1 MTDQK
6 SQLREYARRER
17 AQKFIPANFNII
29 LKAPEI
35 IAAQT
40 IASYISYGFEPS
52 TLEINEAFLKAGK
65 NLVLPRIAG
74 KNLEWVR
81 WDGQSSSLLKKKN
94 IFEPMGDALADLTE
108 ISAIVVPAIR
118 IDQSGYRL
126 GQGGGYYDR
135 ALAHMKG
142 WKIGLVYAGELTSE
156 TLPRE
161 SHDIA
166 LDAAAT
172 PSVIVRFN
180 R

>member
-1 MTDQK
+1 M
-6 SQLREYARRER
+6 
-17 AQKFIPANFNII
+17 
-29 LKAPEI
+29 
-35 IAAQT
+35 
-40 IASYISYGFEPS
+40 
-52 TLEINEAFLKAGK
+52 
-65 NLVLPRIAG
+65 LPRIAG

-94 IFEPMGDALADLTE
+94 IFEPIGDALADLTE